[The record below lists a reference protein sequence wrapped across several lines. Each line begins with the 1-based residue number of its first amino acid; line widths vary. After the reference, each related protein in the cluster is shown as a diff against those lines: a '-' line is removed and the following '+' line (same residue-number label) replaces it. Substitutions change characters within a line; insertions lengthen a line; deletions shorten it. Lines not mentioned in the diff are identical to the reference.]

1 MGKFFSIILVM
12 CSLNLTAQDEDAL
25 FIQKIH
31 EHILAEGRSYEWL
44 SQLCTGYPG
53 RIAGSPQDS
62 GASRFMLDLL
72 QRIGTD
78 TSYLQQ
84 TETNYW
90 YRGDIEE
97 AYQVLPDG
105 SLNKLNAIALGGSG
119 ATPDRGMTAQILEIQ
134 SLDEL
139 EKLNDEDVTGKIV
152 FFNRPMDP
160 AQIRTFRAY
169 GGAVDQRVYGPATAS
184 KKGAVA
190 AIVRSMTLKKDD
202 IPHTGVTVFADSIAK
217 IPAFGIS
224 TNDADKLSKQLKENA
239 VYVYLRNNPAD
250 MGLRPTWNVVGE
262 IKGYEKPEEIL
273 LVGGHLDS
281 WDVGQGAHDDGSGC
295 IQSVE
300 VLSALKLLGYKPK
313 RTLRAVMFANEENGL
328 AGGRAY
334 ARISGEKGEFHL
346 AAIESDAGGFS
357 PRGFSFEADTAV
369 FKNYYRAVT
378 QWLPVLES
386 YGLQFEMGGSGAD
399 IGPLKYQKGLLIGLR
414 PDSQRYFDYHHTA
427 ADTIDAVNER
437 ELKLGAAA
445 MASLIYLID
454 KYGLN

>member
-1 MGKFFSIILVM
+1 
-12 CSLNLTAQDEDAL
+12 
-25 FIQKIH
+25 
-31 EHILAEGRSYEWL
+31 
-44 SQLCTGYPG
+44 
-53 RIAGSPQDS
+53 
-62 GASRFMLDLL
+62 
-72 QRIGTD
+72 
-78 TSYLQQ
+78 
-84 TETNYW
+84 
-90 YRGDIEE
+90 
-97 AYQVLPDG
+97 
-105 SLNKLNAIALGGSG
+105 
-119 ATPDRGMTAQILEIQ
+119 
-134 SLDEL
+134 
-139 EKLNDEDVTGKIV
+139 
-152 FFNRPMDP
+152 
-160 AQIRTFRAY
+160 
-169 GGAVDQRVYGPATAS
+169 
-184 KKGAVA
+184 
-190 AIVRSMTLKKDD
+190 MTLKKDD

-250 MGLRPTWNVVGE
+250 MGLRPTWNVIGE
-262 IKGYEKPEEIL
+262 IKGSEKPEEIL

-300 VLSALKLLGYKPK
+300 VLSALKSLGYKPK

-369 FKNYYRAVT
+369 FKNYYRTVT